1 MKNSSSIN
9 NYLKFAGVGLASI
22 LFATS
27 VYNTFF
33 ISFDLKS
40 DEFSSS
46 FFNESK
52 IQKTV
57 IAAKVK
63 KSKSIVTKN
72 PTLDVKKVN
81 SKIQDSFDK
90 DSVAT
95 IQEDLNLKLVEA
107 FNAHK
112 FKTILNEKQ
121 IEGQLTANNGVIEN
135 LDAVFPNGDE
145 ISVNLSE
152 MRGNTFSFE
161 KDGQMNSGIIYQSQP
176 NVYVVTFSAGEYV
189 GVRLKY
195 SSSNSANIEEN
206 SSSSSA
212 IGSKRAVAN
221 DDKIMIEDKDDQGVA
236 FN

>member
-1 MKNSSSIN
+1 MKTSLNVN
-9 NYLKFAGVGLASI
+9 KYLKMTGIGLASI
-22 LFATS
+22 LFVTS

-40 DEFSSS
+40 EEFSSS
-46 FFNESK
+46 FFNDSK
-52 IQKTV
+52 SHRTV
-57 IAAKVK
+57 LAAKVRK
-63 KSKSIVTKN
+63 QAPAMAKSSTS
-72 PTLDVKKVN
+72 DVQKVN
-81 SKIQDSFDK
+81 SKIQQSFDK
-90 DSVAT
+90 DAVAT

-112 FKTILNEKQ
+112 FKTILDDKQ
-121 IEGQLTANNGVIEN
+121 VEGQLTANNGVIEN
-135 LDAVFPNGDE
+135 LDAIFPNGDE

-195 SSSNSANIEEN
+195 SSSSSSENN

-221 DDKIMIEDKDDQGVA
+221 DEHSKIEDEQGVA